1 MYHKIL
7 VPLDGSPFAEGV
19 LAYLPQ
25 VDQKDE
31 SEVVLVQILEEERYG
46 AYLTPGPLPISNQP
60 VAAWKTQAEK
70 YHADMADDLRACG
83 YTVRSLIL
91 QSNDVAGEIC
101 RIADAERVNLIAMT
115 THGRAGLPRW
125 LMGSVASRV
134 VSATDKP
141 VYLVHPNEATGDR
154 TVSLR
159 RILVPLDGSRLA
171 ELALNVAGMLARSRN
186 AGLILVRALEP
197 TMVIGA
203 DSATSEPTAPIPSE
217 APVRVIERDA
227 AGLYMADVVESMK
240 NTNTVEQSVIVH
252 GSPAE
257 VILDAAELNDV
268 DLIVMSTHGRSG
280 VSRWV
285 YGSVAEKVLHSA
297 PCPLLL
303 LRTPK

>member
-1 MYHKIL
+1 MYHRIL

-19 LAYLPQ
+19 LGYLSQ
-25 VDQKDE
+25 VDHQDDCE
-31 SEVVLVQILEEERYG
+31 ILLVQILEQERYG
-46 AYLTPGPLPISNQP
+46 AYLTPGPLPISSQP
-60 VAAWKTQAEK
+60 VSEWKQHTER
-70 YHADMADDLRACG
+70 YHARLADTLRSQG
-83 YTVRSLIL
+83 YQVRSQIVHG
-91 QSNDVAGEIC
+91 NDVAGEIC
-101 RIADAERVNLIAMT
+101 RVADVERVNLIAMT

-141 VYLVHPNEATGDR
+141 VFLVHPNEQTR
-154 TVSLR
+154 ERVVSLR

-171 ELALNVAGMLARSRN
+171 ELALNVAGALARSRE
-186 AGLILVRALEP
+186 AGLVLVRALEP
-197 TMVIGA
+197 ETVIGA
-203 DSATSEPTAPIPSE
+203 DSATSDPGSPIP
-217 APVRVIERDA
+217 ATAQLTTVERDVA
-227 AGLYMADVVESMK
+227 DLYMADVVEAMK
-240 NTNTVEQSVIVH
+240 NTNKIEQALIVH

-257 VILDAAELNDV
+257 VIIDSAEMNDI

-303 LRTPK
+303 LRAPK